1 VVLYK
6 IFHELVEIFLK
17 KREYQLMKRKNR
29 LNRIDILSEIYS
41 KAGNTEFITM
51 YDLETETGLSG
62 SELRPMLEDL
72 KEELLI
78 VEHPEGFQIS
88 DNGMHFCKTRWA

>member
-1 VVLYK
+1 
-6 IFHELVEIFLK
+6 
-17 KREYQLMKRKNR
+17 MKRKST
-29 LNRIDILSEIYS
+29 LTKLDILSEIYS
-41 KAGNTEFITM
+41 RAGNKNFITM
-51 YDLETETGLSG
+51 DELETETGLNG
-62 SELRPMLEDL
+62 KEIRGMAEDL

>member
-1 VVLYK
+1 MLLPMDSYI
-6 IFHELVEIFLK
+6 IFNRKFQVP
-17 KREYQLMKRKNR
+17 LMKRKST
-29 LNRIDILSEIYS
+29 LTKLDILSEIYS
-41 KAGNTEFITM
+41 RAGNKNFITM
-51 YDLETETGLSG
+51 NELETETGLSG
-62 SELRPMLEDL
+62 KEIRGIVEDL